1 MYSLP
6 EFMHA
11 KFLPLQALL
20 CVAVLPA
27 LGLALPKTASGDES
41 LKDIA
46 CRSVHL
52 QYQAPE
58 GAAFYNELTID
69 RSAPGSYFMAC
80 GFSRGYFG
88 LQELA
93 DGKKLAIFSVWD
105 PGDQN
110 DPEATPESQ
119 RVKLLF
125 QGEGVRIGRFG
136 NEGTGGQSFFDYD
149 WKPGETYRLL
159 VAARLA
165 GERTE
170 YAACLYLPES
180 RQWKHLATFSTPTR
194 GERLRGYCAFIED
207 FRRNRVSA
215 TQERSARFGAAW
227 IQSPDRRWIPLTE
240 AKFTA
245 DRNPALNIDAGAAD
259 GRFFLATGGKTE
271 STGAKLAENIRL
283 PAPADRQP
291 PAIVEEGLKAVKF
304 GERSP
309 PAKSQPAAP

>member
-1 MYSLP
+1 MLIPFSSPKTTSIFMPFRITSLGVP
-6 EFMHA
+6 A
-11 KFLPLQALL
+11 WIAALL
-20 CVAVLPA
+20 AISPASVAR
-27 LGLALPKTASGDES
+27 GDES
-41 LKDIA
+41 LKGIA

-52 QYQAPE
+52 QYKAPE

-93 DGKKLAIFSVWD
+93 NGKKLAIFSVWE

-110 DPEATPESQ
+110 DPAATPESQ

-125 QGEGVRIGRFG
+125 QGEGVRVGRFG
-136 NEGTGGQSFFDYD
+136 NEGTGGQSFFDYE
-149 WKPGETYRLL
+149 WKTGETYRLL

-165 GERTE
+165 GDRTE

-180 RQWKHLATFSTPTR
+180 RHWKHLATFSTPTR
-194 GERLRGYCAFIED
+194 GERLRGYYAFIED

-215 TQERSARFGAAW
+215 TQERTARFGAGW
-227 IQSPDRRWIPLTE
+227 IRTLDRRWLPLAE

-245 DRNPALNIDAGAAD
+245 DANPVVNIDAGVRE
-259 GRFFLATGGKTE
+259 GRFFLATGGTTENTGTKLTE
-271 STGAKLAENIRL
+271 SIRL
-283 PAPADRQP
+283 QAPADQQP
-291 PAIVEEGLKAVKF
+291 QAIVEEGLKAAKF
-304 GERSP
+304 GE
-309 PAKSQPAAP
+309 

>member
-1 MYSLP
+1 MPLKTMQLGVLACTVALSAIAYSP
-6 EFMHA
+6 A
-11 KFLPLQALL
+11 S
-20 CVAVLPA
+20 VAR
-27 LGLALPKTASGDES
+27 GDES
-41 LKDIA
+41 LKGIA

-52 QYQAPE
+52 QYKAPE

-105 PGDQN
+105 SGDQN
-110 DPEATPESQ
+110 DPDATPESQ

-125 QGEGVRIGRFG
+125 QGEGVRVGRFG

-149 WKPGETYRLL
+149 WKPGETYGLL

-170 YAACLYLPES
+170 YAACLYLPET
-180 RQWKHLATFSTPTR
+180 RRWKHLATFSTPTR
-194 GERLRGYCAFIED
+194 GERLQGYYAFIED

-215 TQERSARFGAAW
+215 TQERTARFGAGW
-227 IQSPDRRWIPLTE
+227 IQTLDRRWLPLTE

-245 DRNPALNIDAGAAD
+245 DANPAANIDAGLRED
-259 GRFFLATGGKTE
+259 RFFLATGGKTE
-271 STGAKLAENIRL
+271 NKGTKLAERIRL
-283 PAPADRQP
+283 PKPVDPQP
-291 PAIVEEGLKAVKF
+291 RATVEEGLKAAKF
-304 GERSP
+304 GE
-309 PAKSQPAAP
+309 

>member
-1 MYSLP
+1 
-6 EFMHA
+6 
-11 KFLPLQALL
+11 
-20 CVAVLPA
+20 
-27 LGLALPKTASGDES
+27 
-41 LKDIA
+41 
-46 CRSVHL
+46 VHL

-69 RSAPGSYFMAC
+69 RSARGSYFMAC

-125 QGEGVRIGRFG
+125 QGEGVRVGRFG

-149 WKPGETYRLL
+149 WKLGETYRLL
-159 VAARLA
+159 VAARTA

-170 YAACLYLPES
+170 YAACFYLPES
-180 RQWKHLATFSTPTR
+180 RSWKHLATFSTPTR
-194 GERLRGYCAFIED
+194 GERLQGYYAFIED

-215 TQERSARFGAAW
+215 TQERTARFGAGW
-227 IQSPDRRWIPLTE
+227 IQTLDRGWLPLTE

-245 DRNPALNIDAGAAD
+245 DRNPVVNIDAGAME
-259 GRFFLATGGKTE
+259 GRFFLATGGTTE
-271 STGAKLAENIRL
+271 NKGTKLTERIRL
-283 PAPADRQP
+283 PAPADQQP
-291 PAIVEEGLKAVKF
+291 PAIVEDGLNAANL
-304 GERSP
+304 GE
-309 PAKSQPAAP
+309 

>member
-11 KFLPLQALL
+11 KSLPLQALL
-20 CVAVLPA
+20 CVAALPA
-27 LGLALPKTASGDES
+27 LGLPFPKTASGDES

-93 DGKKLAIFSVWD
+93 DGKKLAIFSVWE

-194 GERLRGYCAFIED
+194 GERLRGYYAFIED

-215 TQERSARFGAAW
+215 TQERTARFGAGW
-227 IQSPDRRWIPLTE
+227 IRTNDGRWLPLTE

-245 DRNPALNIDAGAAD
+245 DRNPVENIDAGVM
-259 GRFFLATGGKTE
+259 GNRFFLATGGTTE
-271 STGAKLAENIRL
+271 NKGTKLAESIRL
-283 PAPADRQP
+283 PAPADQRP
-291 PAIVEEGLKAVKF
+291 PAIVEDGLKA
-304 GERSP
+304 
-309 PAKSQPAAP
+309 AKLSESDEP